1 MNDFEAKIEKR
12 LLFEPG
18 IFTNNYSVDVVNCNV
33 YVMGISSDIEEKT
46 KVENFLNNSDGIKSE
61 KNDIRFMDPF
71 DHVMTSL
78 INQAEDDKNFG
89 IPFEDGPVAL
99 RYYAQK
105 VNLGNNWYKDAF

>member
-1 MNDFEAKIEKR
+1 
-12 LLFEPG
+12 
-18 IFTNNYSVDVVNCNV
+18 
-33 YVMGISSDIEEKT
+33 
-46 KVENFLNNSDGIKSE
+46 
-61 KNDIRFMDPF
+61 MDPF

-89 IPFEDGPVAL
+89 IPFADGPVAL